1 MSRRPYT
8 PFVSAKTHL
17 VLLEDAGLRVGPT
30 VILQRVKLSL
40 DAGEKVGLLGPNGS
54 GKTTLL
60 RLLATLQRPTSGGG
74 TVLGADLMS
83 NDIYRIRPHIVLI
96 RHEPGL
102 YPELT
107 LAENCRLVAN
117 LTGRDQERARTA
129 LELVGLA
136 GAADRRARDC
146 SRGMLR
152 RTELAR
158 ALIVEPRVLLLDEA
172 HAGLDESAS
181 ALVDLIADRVAESGG
196 TAVLVS
202 HDAER
207 LSVDRSVRV
216 VGGMV
221 EQAS

>member
-1 MSRRPYT
+1 M
-8 PFVSAKTHL
+8 
-17 VLLEDAGLRVGPT
+17 
-30 VILQRVKLSL
+30 ILQRVKLSL

-96 RHEPGL
+96 GHEPGL

-107 LAENCRLVAN
+107 LAENCRLVAS
-117 LTGRDQERARTA
+117 LAGRDQERAGTA

-158 ALIVEPRVLLLDEA
+158 ALIVEPRLLLLDEA

-181 ALVDLIADRVAESGG
+181 ALVDLIADRVAEGG
-196 TAVLVS
+196 GAAVLVS

-207 LSVDRSVRV
+207 LNVDRSVRV

>member
-1 MSRRPYT
+1 M
-8 PFVSAKTHL
+8 
-17 VLLEDAGLRVGPT
+17 
-30 VILQRVKLSL
+30 
-40 DAGEKVGLLGPNGS
+40 LGPNGS

-74 TVLGADLMS
+74 TVLGADLRS
-83 NDIYRIRPHIVLI
+83 NDIYRVRPQIVLI
-96 RHEPGL
+96 GHEPGL

-117 LTGRDQERARTA
+117 LAGRDQERARTT

-158 ALIVEPRVLLLDEA
+158 ALIVEPRLLLLDEA

-181 ALVDLIADRVAESGG
+181 ALVDLIADRVAKGG
-196 TAVLVS
+196 HL
-202 HDAER
+202 
-207 LSVDRSVRV
+207 
-216 VGGMV
+216 GGGY
-221 EQAS
+221 